1 MESQIELN
9 RERLELLGT
18 FGKVMPGFMAAE
30 AAILDEAYQ
39 EGALSTKVKR
49 LMALAIALRARCTN
63 CILAQTQ
70 RALDAGATR
79 DEVLETLQVV
89 VAMSG
94 TTGIA
99 ESLRV
104 IKLLDELGKLS
115 GPQD

>member
-1 MESQIELN
+1 MLHSQVQLN
-9 RERLELLGT
+9 DERVTLLRK
-18 FGKVMPGFMAAE
+18 FQEAVPDFMAAE
-30 AAILDEAYQ
+30 AAVLNETYK

-49 LMALAIALRARCTN
+49 LISLAIALRPGCTN

-70 RALDAGATR
+70 KALDAGATR
-79 DEVLETLQVV
+79 EEILETLQVE

-104 IKLLDELGKLS
+104 IKFLDELGKL
-115 GPQD
+115 